1 MSKELAYQQ
10 ARLTPFSRWEKGNH
24 TALQSAELA
33 HRHPSHT
40 PPRAGHIATLSISGG
55 KVQSTLRKSM
65 EGGGKKE
72 VCMDNKIYF
81 ITYSGM
87 NKMS

>member
-1 MSKELAYQQ
+1 MSKELACQQ
-10 ARLTPFSRWEKGNH
+10 ARLMPFSWWEKGNH
-24 TALQSAELA
+24 TVLQSAELA
-33 HRHPSHT
+33 HSHPSHT
-40 PPRAGHIATLSISGG
+40 PPRAGHEATLSVSGG

-65 EGGGKKE
+65 EAGEKKE
-72 VCMDNKIYF
+72 LCMDNKIYF